1 MFCTVIAAAAAVVGS
16 AVAAAVWPCWSRP
29 CPPLPPPPWCWGLMF
44 LWPLLWP
51 WPTPIVETWGMILVT
66 LPTALVRPSRK
77 TKRCPVFK
85 YSGCLTNLKKR
96 VWSHLNKNLELEI
109 PFNIIN
115 FSEILI
121 RDVLSK
127 RFKLKLKSIYNRQLT
142 KFLNVWRLLF
152 GDFLGL
158 V

>member
-1 MFCTVIAAAAAVVGS
+1 MEEIFNIFSNVNFAPWTKLKPLNCNYGWGGGAVFCTVIAAAAAVVGS

-77 TKRCPVFK
+77 TKRCPVFR
-85 YSGCLTNLKKR
+85 YSGCLTNLKKSWITFEQKFR
-96 VWSHLNKNLELEI
+96 TWNSVQNK
-109 PFNIIN
+109 
-115 FSEILI
+115 
-121 RDVLSK
+121 
-127 RFKLKLKSIYNRQLT
+127 KL
-142 KFLNVWRLLF
+142 F
-152 GDFLGL
+152 
-158 V
+158 